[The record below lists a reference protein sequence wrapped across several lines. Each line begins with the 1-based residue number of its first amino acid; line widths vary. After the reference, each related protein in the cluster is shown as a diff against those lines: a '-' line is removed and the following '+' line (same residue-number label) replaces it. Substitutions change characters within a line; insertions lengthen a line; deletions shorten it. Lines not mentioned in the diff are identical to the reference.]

1 MHPFL
6 LEREVLYTL
15 KVLYADYTDVG
26 GRGNNEDALAVAV
39 ADHGHLFLVADGL
52 GGHDNGEEASK
63 LAVDEI
69 KRIFLESGQAFDP
82 EKAILSANELIL
94 KKQKE
99 EGSSMKT
106 TVTLAWVREKMTVFA
121 HVGDSRIYAFDKNG
135 IVYQSPDHSVS
146 YLAFKMGEISL
157 GEIRSHRDRNKLT
170 RALGVSEDISVHT
183 STLDN
188 SDYMGILMCSDGL
201 WEYVYEDEM
210 TALLQ
215 SASSPKEWIE
225 EMRKLHAKRV
235 DGKHDN
241 NTAVAVIT
249 DGYNPELKN
258 LGNTRGFVPVMGT
271 QPARGGAV
279 PATPKKNSK
288 TATVLIILFAVL
300 LLAALGFIASKYVF
314 GDKQRDNKDNTS
326 AAVSA
331 ESTESSG
338 SYEESESSEETTADS
353 DAETGVQLSYVLLSQ
368 EPKKM
373 LYSVG
378 EKLDTT
384 GIRLTLRYSDGS
396 EKTVEDGFVCTPD
409 SFEAEGV
416 HNITISYEGKEASV
430 AVLVKDKVVSSIR
443 LASYPVGITYA
454 GEPINT
460 EGLQLTVVYS
470 NGTEETIDKGF
481 SCSPASFD
489 EPGDYIIAVSYQRKE
504 IKFVISVAAKEDGPI
519 GV

>member
-1 MHPFL
+1 
-6 LEREVLYTL
+6 VLCTL
-15 KVLYADYTDVG
+15 KILYADYTDVG
-26 GRGNNEDALAVAV
+26 GRGNNEDAFAVAV

-52 GGHDNGEEASK
+52 GGHDKGEEASE
-63 LAVDEI
+63 LAVKEI
-69 KRIFLESGQAFDP
+69 KRIFLESGHSFDP

-157 GEIRSHRDRNKLT
+157 GEIRGHRDRNKLT
-170 RALGVSEDISVHT
+170 RALGVSEDVSVHT
-183 STLDN
+183 STLNN
-188 SDYMGILMCSDGL
+188 SDYMGMLLCSDGL

-210 TALLQ
+210 ISLLQ
-215 SASSPKEWIE
+215 GASSPKEWIE
-225 EMRKLHAKRV
+225 KMRKLHAERV

-249 DGYNPELKN
+249 DGYNPELKE

-271 QPARGGAV
+271 QLARGGAV
-279 PATPKKNSK
+279 PPKRGKGGKAAT
-288 TATVLIILFAVL
+288 ALIVLFAVL
-300 LLAALGFIASKYVF
+300 LLAALGFFAGKYIL
-314 GDKQRDNKDNTS
+314 GDKQKEHKYNTS

-331 ESTESSG
+331 ESIESG
-338 SYEESESSEETTADS
+338 ESYDGSESSEEGTLEEITADS
-353 DAETGVQLSYVLLSQ
+353 YAETGVQLSYVLLSQ
-368 EPKKM
+368 EPRKM

-378 EKLDTT
+378 EEFDAA
-384 GIRLTLRYSDGS
+384 GIRLILRYSDGS

-409 SFEAEGV
+409 SFETEGV

-489 EPGDYIIAVSYQRKE
+489 EPGDYIIAVSYERKE
-504 IKFVISVAAKEDGPI
+504 IKFVISVAPKEDRPI
-519 GV
+519 GA